1 MEVASER
8 KRRKIKKVGSS
19 LFLKLLLET
28 GQMVVGGVDVLGLGG
43 L

>member
-1 MEVASER
+1 MEVARERER
-8 KRRKIKKVGSS
+8 KKKTDRFFT
-19 LFLKLLLET
+19 LLKLLLET